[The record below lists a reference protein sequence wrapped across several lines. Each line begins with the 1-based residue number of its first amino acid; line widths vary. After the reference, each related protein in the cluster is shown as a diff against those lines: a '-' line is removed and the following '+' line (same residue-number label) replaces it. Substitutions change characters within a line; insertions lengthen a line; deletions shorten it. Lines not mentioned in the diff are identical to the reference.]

1 MGLVSIRAKIKE
13 KLDALT
19 GDGQPLAEVYQEHRT
34 DFGGYPVATF
44 EPSDIES
51 DFETNTQNYR
61 NYIFRIVLHQEIE
74 KTGRDNAIGIL
85 SSLIDTLIQDFEEDW
100 SLGGTVDQCDAMPL
114 NLGLYD
120 EGAGKVLYAEIK
132 LECHKLINITT

>member
-1 MGLVSIRAKIKE
+1 MSLVNIRAKIKS
-13 KLDALT
+13 KLDERKGT
-19 GDGQPLAEVYQEHRT
+19 SQPLVEVYQEHRT

-51 DFETNTQNYR
+51 DYETNTQNYR

-74 KTGRDNAIGIL
+74 KIGKDQAIGIL
-85 SSLIDTLIQDFEEDW
+85 SSLVDTLIQDFEEDW
-100 SLGGTVDQCDAMPL
+100 SLGGVVDQCNAIPL
-114 NLGLYD
+114 NFGLYD

-132 LECHKLINITT
+132 LECHKLISIN